1 MMSFLREKMDR
12 DGEMKRE
19 ELEVRKR
26 DRQAKKKE
34 RLDIL
39 RQNQALQ
46 TQKSQLLQVI
56 TQQQPQF
63 MAYLL
68 SKK

>member
-12 DGEMKRE
+12 DSEMKRE

-39 RQNQALQ
+39 TQNQALQ
-46 TQKSQLLQVI
+46 T
-56 TQQQPQF
+56 
-63 MAYLL
+63 
-68 SKK
+68 

>member
-1 MMSFLREKMDR
+1 METYGETRKCKERKLRWTSFDMMSFLREKMDR
-12 DGEMKRE
+12 DSEMKRE

-46 TQKSQLLQVI
+46 T
-56 TQQQPQF
+56 
-63 MAYLL
+63 
-68 SKK
+68 